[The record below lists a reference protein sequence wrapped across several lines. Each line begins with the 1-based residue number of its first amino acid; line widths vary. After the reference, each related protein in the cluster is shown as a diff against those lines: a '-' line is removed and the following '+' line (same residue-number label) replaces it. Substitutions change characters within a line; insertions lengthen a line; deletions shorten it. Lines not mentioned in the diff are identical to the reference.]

1 MSISDLP
8 TVNALLNTLAT
19 VLLVTGYVFI
29 RKKRVE
35 AHKKTMIAAF
45 VVSVAFLIS
54 YLTYHFTSELMTE
67 FTGPRSLR
75 IAYYVMLVSHIIL
88 AAAVPPLCL
97 ITLYRAAK
105 RQFDRHRR
113 IARITYPIWLYVS
126 VTGVLIYLLLYVI
139 YPPGAA
145 D

>member
-8 TVNALLNTLAT
+8 AVNALLNTLAT
-19 VLLVTGYVFI
+19 VLLVTGYVLI
-29 RKKRVE
+29 RKKRAE

-45 VVSVAFLIS
+45 VVSVVFLIS
-54 YLTYHFTSELMTE
+54 YLTYHLSSELVTK
-67 FTGPRSLR
+67 FTGPRPLR
-75 IAYYVMLVSHIIL
+75 TAYHVMLVSHIIL

-97 ITLYRAAK
+97 ITLYRAARK
-105 RQFDRHRR
+105 QFDRHKR

>member
-35 AHKKTMIAAF
+35 AHKRTMIAAF
-45 VVSVAFLIS
+45 VVSIAFLIS
-54 YLTYHFTSELMTE
+54 YLTYHFSSELMTK

-113 IARITYPIWLYVS
+113 IARIAYPIWLYVS

>member
-19 VLLVTGYVFI
+19 VLLVTGYVLI

-54 YLTYHFTSELMTE
+54 YLTYHFSSELMTK
-67 FTGPRSLR
+67 FTGPRPLR

-97 ITLYRAAK
+97 ITLYRAARK
-105 RQFDRHRR
+105 QFDRHKR

-145 D
+145 G